1 MIDLLHSRE
10 SKLHSVSFVY
20 RSVRKYINCLDI
32 NIGCLVINMA
42 NFRGRFNTSKNNKL
56 VKSEYKK
63 FPFARGGEG

>member
-1 MIDLLHSRE
+1 
-10 SKLHSVSFVY
+10 
-20 RSVRKYINCLDI
+20 
-32 NIGCLVINMA
+32 MA